1 MSARRV
7 VKGAALG
14 NAGDAEEGLEQVAET
29 ALLQLQLVNLDR
41 KSPLRDQ
48 IYQLVRTLIIIGQLR
63 PEQAVNE
70 VEIAEQL
77 GVSRTPVREAVK
89 RLSDEGLINVYAQT
103 GTFVANISRDA
114 LEEAY
119 VIRNALEVESVRRAA
134 SKITKQQVETL
145 EDIIGQHQTAINRK
159 RYTDAIRLDDQFH
172 RTIAEINHLGM
183 LWRAVDISKAQMD
196 RGRYLALPKPGLGET
211 TIAQH
216 QAILTALAA
225 RDEQQAM
232 EAMRQHLDTSLRNTL
247 DLLGDFLEPAES

>member
-1 MSARRV
+1 M
-7 VKGAALG
+7 
-14 NAGDAEEGLEQVAET
+14 AEA

-63 PEQAVNE
+63 PGQSVNE

-103 GTFVANISRDA
+103 GTFVAKISRAA

-134 SKITKQQVETL
+134 AKISTLQIETL
-145 EDIIGQHQTAINRK
+145 EDIIGQHQTAIGRK
-159 RYTDAIRLDDQFH
+159 RYTDAIRLDDHFH
-172 RTIAEINHLGM
+172 RSIAEINDFSM

-196 RGRYLALPKPGLGET
+196 RGRYLALPRPGSGET

-225 RDEQQAM
+225 KDEQRAM
-232 EAMRQHLDTSLRNTL
+232 EAMREHLDTSLRNTL
-247 DLLGDFLEPAES
+247 SLIGDILEPPGD

>member
-1 MSARRV
+1 M
-7 VKGAALG
+7 
-14 NAGDAEEGLEQVAET
+14 
-29 ALLQLQLVNLDR
+29 QLQLVNLDR

-48 IYQLVRTLIIIGQLR
+48 IYQVIRTLIVIGQLR
-63 PEQAVNE
+63 PGQSVNE

-103 GTFVANISRDA
+103 GTFVATISRDA

-119 VIRNALEVESVRRAA
+119 VIRSALEVESVRRAA
-134 SKITKQQVETL
+134 SKITARHIEAL
-145 EDIIGQHQTAINRK
+145 EDIIGQHQTAIGRK
-159 RYTDAIRLDDQFH
+159 RYTDAIRLDDDFH
-172 RTIAEINHLGM
+172 RSIAEVNHFSM

-196 RGRYLALPKPGLGET
+196 RGRYLALPRPGSGAT

-225 RDEQQAM
+225 KDEQRAM
-232 EAMRQHLDTSLRNTL
+232 EAMREHLDTSLRNTL
-247 DLLGDFLEPAES
+247 SLLAESLEPSET

>member
-1 MSARRV
+1 M
-7 VKGAALG
+7 
-14 NAGDAEEGLEQVAET
+14 AEA

-63 PEQAVNE
+63 PGQSVNE

-103 GTFVANISRDA
+103 GTFVAGISRDA

-134 SKITKQQVETL
+134 AKIRKEHLEEL
-145 EDIIGQHQTAINRK
+145 EDIIGQHQTAIGRK

-172 RTIAEINHLGM
+172 RTIAEINNLSM

-196 RGRYLALPKPGLGET
+196 RGRYLALPRPGSGET

-216 QAILTALAA
+216 QAILAALAA
-225 RDEQQAM
+225 RDGDRAM
-232 EAMRQHLDTSLRNTL
+232 EAMRVHLDTSLRNTL
-247 DLLGDFLEPAES
+247 SLIGDILEPAER

>member
-1 MSARRV
+1 VA
-7 VKGAALG
+7 
-14 NAGDAEEGLEQVAET
+14 DA

-48 IYQLVRTLIIIGQLR
+48 IYQVVRTLIIIGQLR
-63 PEQAVNE
+63 PGQSVNE

-103 GTFVANISRDA
+103 GTFVAALSRDA
-114 LEEAY
+114 IEEAY

-134 SKITKQQVETL
+134 SKISPFHLEEL
-145 EDIIGQHQTAINRK
+145 EDIVGQHQTAIGRK

-172 RTIAEINHLGM
+172 RYIAEINNLSM

-225 RDEQQAM
+225 RDAQQAM
-232 EAMRQHLDTSLRNTL
+232 EAMRVHLDTSLRNTL
-247 DLLGDFLEPAES
+247 SLLGDMLDPPES

>member
-1 MSARRV
+1 MV
-7 VKGAALG
+7 
-14 NAGDAEEGLEQVAET
+14 EP

-63 PEQAVNE
+63 PGQSVNE

-103 GTFVANISRDA
+103 GTFVAKISRAA

-134 SKITKQQVETL
+134 AKITRLHVETL
-145 EDIIGQHQTAINRK
+145 EDIIGQHQTAIARK
-159 RYTDAIRLDDQFH
+159 RYADAIRLDDDFH
-172 RTIAEINHLGM
+172 RSIAEINDFSM

-196 RGRYLALPKPGLGET
+196 RGRYLALPRPGSGET

-225 RDEQQAM
+225 HDEERAM
-232 EAMRQHLDTSLRNTL
+232 EAMRVHLDTSLRNTL
-247 DLLGDFLEPAES
+247 SLIGDILEPTAD